1 MKQRFYSKLGI
12 AFFSFISLVTIAAC
26 ERHTNDLHGESQ
38 DGDAVRPYVLAT
50 QGTFTGS
57 TTNALV
63 TASSLNSGTVGMT
76 NGLVNDGATYWVFW
90 GDKYLYGLRIYS

>member
-50 QGTFTGS
+50 Q
-57 TTNALV
+57 
-63 TASSLNSGTVGMT
+63 
-76 NGLVNDGATYWVFW
+76 
-90 GDKYLYGLRIYS
+90 